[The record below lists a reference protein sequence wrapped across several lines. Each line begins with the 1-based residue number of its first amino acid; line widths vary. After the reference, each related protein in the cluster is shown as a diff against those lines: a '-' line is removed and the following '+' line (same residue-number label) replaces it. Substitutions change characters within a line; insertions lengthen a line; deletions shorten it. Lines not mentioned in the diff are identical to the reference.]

1 MIGSLLTRMRQR
13 RSPVYLVI
21 KRVVQAMRSFRLPL
35 PDFLR
40 PLLRLG
46 FYAQQA
52 TLNAI
57 RWFLAVFIYEPLFR
71 GRCSSAGKRL
81 RINRMPFIIGP
92 TAIHIGDD
100 VNFYGKVDIASGYVC
115 ENPKLILHDRV
126 TLGHNTLFVV
136 NKLVELE
143 DDVNVGGGVRFM
155 DSDAHPR
162 ELMARIADLPP
173 GEDEVKPVR
182 ICRGAWIGQ
191 NACILKGVTVGEGA
205 IVGISSVVVADV
217 PAHTVVMGNPARVV
231 VKNTPRTPS

>member
-1 MIGSLLTRMRQR
+1 MRQR
-13 RSPVYLVI
+13 KSPAFLVL
-21 KRVVQAMRSFRLPL
+21 KRVVNFVRGFRLPL

-40 PLLRLG
+40 PVLRAG

-57 RWFLAVFIYEPLFR
+57 RWLLAVFIYEPLFR
-71 GRCSSAGKRL
+71 GRCAAAGARL
-81 RINRMPFIIGP
+81 RIHRMPFIIGP

-100 VNFYGKVDIASGYVC
+100 VNFFGQVDIASGYVC
-115 ENPKLILHDRV
+115 ENPKLVLHDRV
-126 TLGHNTLFVV
+126 TLGHNIVFVV

-205 IVGISSVVVADV
+205 IVAINSVVVTDV
-217 PAHTVVMGNPARVV
+217 PPHTVAMGNPARVV
-231 VKNTPRTPS
+231 VKNAPRASS